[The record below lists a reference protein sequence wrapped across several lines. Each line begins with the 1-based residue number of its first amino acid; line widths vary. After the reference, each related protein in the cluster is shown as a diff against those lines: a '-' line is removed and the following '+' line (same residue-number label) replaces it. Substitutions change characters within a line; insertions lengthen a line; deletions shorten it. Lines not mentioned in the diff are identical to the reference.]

1 MAEAMVT
8 NPESVQASSRRLL
21 IPILIIGAALL
32 IIAALA
38 AGYFLSSNV
47 TRALPTNVAVVH
59 RGDLKAAINASGK
72 IRPKRSARLALPASG
87 IVESVNK
94 MEGDEVAQGDVILS
108 LRATESQRRVKQAEL
123 NLQSRQLDLAR
134 AKGAPR
140 SEDVDIARANVRKA
154 TINVAAAEANFNA
167 SQTASNSAALEALR
181 ADLDIA
187 RANFNRLA
195 NGPSKEELDSLQ
207 NSVTIASLELD
218 NAKANLTQTQVVAP
232 FNGIVT
238 EINVR
243 PDELVG
249 AFTPLSSVS
258 DMTGLEV
265 VAEIDEIDV
274 ANVQVG
280 QDVELRLD
288 AFPAERFAGRI
299 IRIFPAASTL
309 RGSTVYNAIVD
320 IDPRNFSLRPG
331 MGASLKVQT
340 VEKKN
345 VLLVPSRALK
355 AVGTRKAVHVVSP
368 GIPRDVI
375 VLTGTSDGDETE
387 IVDGLVEG
395 DQVSLQ

>member
-1 MAEAMVT
+1 MAEATIT
-8 NPESVQASSRRLL
+8 NPESIHASSHRLL
-21 IPILIIGAALL
+21 ISVILLAAVLV
-32 IIAALA
+32 IAAVA
-38 AGYFLSSNV
+38 VGFFVASNIAR
-47 TRALPTNVAVVH
+47 TPPSNVAVVR
-59 RGDLKAAINASGK
+59 RGDLKAAVNSSGK
-72 IRPKRSARLALPASG
+72 VRPKRSARLALPTSG
-87 IVESVNK
+87 IVDSVEK
-94 MEGDEVAQGDVILS
+94 MEGDEANQGDVILS
-108 LRATESQRRVKQAEL
+108 LRATEAQRRVKQAEL
-123 NLQSRQLDLAR
+123 NLQTRQLELAR

-140 SEDVDIARANVRKA
+140 QEDIDIARANVRKA
-154 TINVAAAEANFNA
+154 TISVAAAEANFSGA
-167 SQTASNSAALEALR
+167 QTAQNSAALEVTR

-195 NGPSKEELDSLQ
+195 NGPTKEELDALQ
-207 NSVTIASLELD
+207 NSVTIASLELEG
-218 NAKANLTQTQVVAP
+218 AKATLTQTQVVAP
-232 FNGIVT
+232 FNGVIT

-249 AFTPLSSVS
+249 SFTPLAGVA
-258 DMTGLEV
+258 DMSALEV

-274 ANVQVG
+274 ANVQMG

-299 IRIFPAASTL
+299 TRIFPAASTQ

-320 IDPRNFSLRPG
+320 IDPRDFKLRPG

-345 VLLVPSRALK
+345 VLLVPNRALK
-355 AVGTRKAVHVVSP
+355 AVGTRKAVHLVGP

-375 VLTGTSDGDETE
+375 VLTGASDGNETE
-387 IVDGLVEG
+387 IVDGLNAG